1 MFFLW
6 LILVGAVIGI
16 LARVLLPGRDPIGFI
31 GTILVG
37 ILGAVIGGALWN
49 AIAPNNDNDG
59 VALIPGILVAVF
71 LLWLYRK
78 ITVGRNASTI

>member
-16 LARVLLPGRDPIGFI
+16 LARFLLPGRDPIGFI
-31 GTILVG
+31 GTTVVG
-37 ILGAVIGGALWN
+37 IVGALIGGALWN
-49 AIAPNNDNDG
+49 AIAPNNDNEG
-59 VALIPGILVAVF
+59 VAFIPGILVAVL

-78 ITVGRNASTI
+78 ITTGRNASTI